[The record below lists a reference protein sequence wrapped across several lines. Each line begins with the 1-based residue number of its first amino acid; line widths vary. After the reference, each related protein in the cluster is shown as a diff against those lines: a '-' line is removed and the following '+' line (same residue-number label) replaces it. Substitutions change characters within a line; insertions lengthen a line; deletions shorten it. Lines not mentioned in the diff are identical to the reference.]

1 MIQRGLD
8 VHFVGL
14 IRFGEC
20 DPTRSD
26 RRQQRAVD
34 QSEQTREGLR
44 IMPAFA
50 CRLFQVFD
58 QHTLTIAPTRQVR
71 VKVRAPRVKVS

>member
-26 RRQQRAVD
+26 RRQQRTVD

-44 IMPAFA
+44 IVRAFA
-50 CRLFQVFD
+50 CLFQVFD
-58 QHTLTIAPTRQVR
+58 QHTLTIAPTRQAR